1 MRWPKGASAG
11 VRYWSSAA
19 EPAPPAVSGLP
30 RGLFRYAVAPIAAG
44 VALGFAWLWLRGSE
58 PSASGAN
65 PANVGYAEAVSRAA
79 PAVVNILALRPR
91 TPLCNLPRFRAWCEQ
106 DQRLASA
113 LGSGVMVREDG
124 YILTNHHV
132 IAAGDDI
139 LVGFN
144 DGSQAPAAVVGTDP
158 VTDLAVLKV
167 DGGGYRTIA
176 ATSSDNAR
184 VGDVVLAI
192 GNPFGIGQ
200 AVSQGIVSAKGR
212 YGLSRTPYDD
222 WIQTDAA
229 VNPGNSGGALV
240 DSAGRLLGINT
251 LIYSQGGGSDG
262 IGLAIPVDRAL
273 RILDEIVEHGQALHG
288 RLGVGL
294 ASAPPAGASAGLA
307 VLHVFRGT
315 PAAAAGLRPGD
326 VLLSVNGEPATDAR
340 AVMRQVLNTAP
351 GQRLSMRV
359 LRNGAVR
366 VVEARSGLLG
376 AAK

>member
-1 MRWPKGASAG
+1 MDAR
-11 VRYWSSAA
+11 
-19 EPAPPAVSGLP
+19 PAYGGEPPAAGRRPEWL
-30 RGLFRYAVAPIAAG
+30 LRYVAVPVAVG
-44 VALGFAWLWLRGSE
+44 TALGFAWLWLNAAE
-58 PSASGAN
+58 PPEQAGAPAP
-65 PANVGYAEAVSRAA
+65 PANVGYADAVAKAA

-91 TPLCNLPRFRAWCEQ
+91 NPLCDLPRFRAWCER

-144 DGSQAPAAVVGTDP
+144 DGSQAAAAVVGTDP

-167 DGGGYRTIA
+167 DGAGYRTIA
-176 ATSSDNAR
+176 ATSSDDVR
-184 VGDVVLAI
+184 VGDIVLAI

-212 YGLSRTPYDD
+212 YGLSQTPYDD

-273 RILDEIVEHGQALHG
+273 RILGDIVEHGQALHG

-326 VLLSVNGEPATDAR
+326 VLLSINGEPAASAR
-340 AVMRQVLNTAP
+340 AVMQQVLNTAP

-376 AAK
+376 RAS

>member
-1 MRWPKGASAG
+1 MEADRVAFG
-11 VRYWSSAA
+11 
-19 EPAPPAVSGLP
+19 SGP
-30 RGLFRYAVAPIAAG
+30 GAVANLRNKLLQYVALPVACG
-44 VALGFAWLWLRGSE
+44 VALGFAWLWFSSGAQGGS
-58 PSASGAN
+58 SASGAKG
-65 PANVGYAEAVSRAA
+65 GYADAVSRAA

-91 TPLCNLPRFRAWCEQ
+91 NPLCNLPRFRAWCER

-132 IAAGDDI
+132 IAAGDEL
-139 LVGFN
+139 LVGFS
-144 DGSQAPAAVVGTDP
+144 DGAQAPAAVVGTDP
-158 VTDLAVLKV
+158 ITDLAVLKV
-167 DGGGYRTIA
+167 DGGGYPAIA
-176 ATSSDNAR
+176 LTSSTNVR
-184 VGDVVLAI
+184 VGDIVLAI

-212 YGLSRTPYDD
+212 YGLSQTPYDD

-240 DSAGRLLGINT
+240 DGEGRLLGINT

-273 RILDEIVEHGQALHG
+273 RILGDIVEHGQALHG

-294 ASAPPAGASAGLA
+294 ASAPRPGTSAGLT

-326 VLLSVNGEPATDAR
+326 VLLSINGQSATTAR
-340 AVMRQVLNTAP
+340 AVMQQVLNTAP
-351 GQRLSMRV
+351 GERLAMRIT
-359 LRNGAVR
+359 RNGAIR
-366 VVEARSGLLG
+366 RLETRAGLLG
-376 AAK
+376 APS

>member
-1 MRWPKGASAG
+1 MPPETLDGRRLPPGAQLARRLI
-11 VRYWSSAA
+11 RYFALPAA
-19 EPAPPAVSGLP
+19 C
-30 RGLFRYAVAPIAAG
+30 G
-44 VALGFAWLWLRGSE
+44 VALGFAWLWWNAT
-58 PSASGAN
+58 SAPPPPATAN
-65 PANVGYAEAVSRAA
+65 NGGYAEAVSRAA

-91 TPLCNLPRFRAWCEQ
+91 NPLCALPRFRPWCEN
-106 DQRLASA
+106 DERLASA

-158 VTDLAVLKV
+158 ITDLAVLKV
-167 DGGGYRTIA
+167 DGTGHQPIA
-176 ATSSDNAR
+176 ATSSEDVR
-184 VGDVVLAI
+184 VGDIVLAI

-212 YGLSRTPYDD
+212 YGLSQTPYDD

-273 RILDEIVEHGQALHG
+273 RILDDIVAHGQALHG

-294 ASAPPAGASAGLA
+294 SSAPPRGANAGLT
-307 VLHVFRGT
+307 VLHVFRNT

-326 VLLSVNGEPATDAR
+326 VLLSINDQPATSAR
-340 AVMRQVLNTAP
+340 AVMQQVLNTAP
-351 GQRLSMRV
+351 GDRLAMRIV
-359 LRNGAVR
+359 RNGAVR
-366 VVEARSGLLG
+366 LVEARAGLRG
-376 AAK
+376 AG

>member
-1 MRWPKGASAG
+1 MEADRVAFRSG
-11 VRYWSSAA
+11 
-19 EPAPPAVSGLP
+19 PAVAANLRNKLLQYVALP
-30 RGLFRYAVAPIAAG
+30 VACG
-44 VALGFAWLWLRGSE
+44 VALGFAWLWFSSGGPGGS
-58 PSASGAN
+58 SASGAK
-65 PANVGYAEAVSRAA
+65 GSYADAVSRAA

-91 TPLCNLPRFRAWCEQ
+91 NPLCNLPRFRAWCER

-132 IAAGDDI
+132 IAAGDEL
-139 LVGFN
+139 LVGFS
-144 DGSQAPAAVVGTDP
+144 DGAQAPAAVVGTDP
-158 VTDLAVLKV
+158 ITDLAVLKV
-167 DGGGYRTIA
+167 DGGGYRAIA
-176 ATSSDNAR
+176 LTSSNNVR
-184 VGDVVLAI
+184 VGDIVLAI

-212 YGLSRTPYDD
+212 YGLSQTPYDD

-240 DSAGRLLGINT
+240 DGEGRLLGINT

-273 RILDEIVEHGQALHG
+273 RILGDIVEHGQALHG

-294 ASAPPAGASAGLA
+294 ASAPRPGTSGLT

-326 VLLSVNGEPATDAR
+326 VLLSINGQSATTAR
-340 AVMRQVLNTAP
+340 AVMQQVLNTAP
-351 GQRLSMRV
+351 GERLAMRIA
-359 LRNGAVR
+359 RNGAIR
-366 VVEARSGLLG
+366 RLETRAGLLG
-376 AAK
+376 APS